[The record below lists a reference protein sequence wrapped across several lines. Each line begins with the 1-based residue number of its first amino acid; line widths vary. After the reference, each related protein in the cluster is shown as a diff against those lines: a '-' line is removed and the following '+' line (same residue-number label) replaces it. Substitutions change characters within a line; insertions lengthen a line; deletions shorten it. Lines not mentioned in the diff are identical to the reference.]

1 MRVHFSTDDLPPR
14 DREEFFVELI
24 AKYVMNM
31 TSGDRRTLL
40 AIGRNLTRASL
51 RGSRYSSITPPTR
64 PDGGPLQISA
74 EAGAIRSDSSGSQAN
89 AFLAPPPPL
98 PRPRKFGLPRA
109 ISL

>member
-14 DREEFFVELI
+14 DREEFFVELV

-31 TSGDRRTLL
+31 TSGDRPDPADYRAQFDACVAERFTLFEYH
-40 AIGRNLTRASL
+40 T
-51 RGSRYSSITPPTR
+51 PTR
-64 PDGGPLQISA
+64 PDGGPPLISA
-74 EAGAIRSDSSGSQAN
+74 GAGAIRSDSSGSQAN